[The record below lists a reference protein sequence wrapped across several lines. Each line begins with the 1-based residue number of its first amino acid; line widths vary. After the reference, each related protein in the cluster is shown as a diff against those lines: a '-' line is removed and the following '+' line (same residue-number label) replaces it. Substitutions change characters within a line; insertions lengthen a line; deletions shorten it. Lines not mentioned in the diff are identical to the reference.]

1 MRHVMADSSV
11 RQDRGHLYRRR
22 KIREFDDTLG
32 HGEHR
37 RIRRRGFHHSRGS
50 CYRYPRIACVTTRL
64 KLPATLHTTP
74 RYLALFGKLNLQ
86 ARPWIGEFWTSR

>member
-37 RIRRRGFHHSRGS
+37 RIRRRDFHYSRGS

-74 RYLALFGKLNLQ
+74 RYLALFDKLNLQ
-86 ARPWIGEFWTSR
+86 AWIGEFWTSG